1 MSSEPNMATRQKRSS
16 RLSQGESASIP
27 SVTSPEPEVVIRARH
42 LAKAYK
48 LYDSPKDWVKQQFL
62 GSEKNPYYKSF
73 WALKDISFDIRRG
86 ESMGIIGR
94 NGCGKSTLLQIV
106 CGMTRPTKGE
116 IWVKGRVAP
125 VLALGATFDMEAT
138 GRENVLIGGAVLG
151 LKRQEVIAKFDSIA
165 DFAGIGDFMDQPIK
179 RYSTGMRTRLA
190 FAICAHMNA
199 EILIV
204 DEALSV
210 GDMAFQQKCI
220 DWIDNFRRT
229 GTLLFVSHSPGQL
242 QQLCN
247 HAMWIDGG
255 RVREGGDVTTVIR
268 AYKKATRVEQDSMS
282 RFSAV

>member
-1 MSSEPNMATRQKRSS
+1 MSSDDD
-16 RLSQGESASIP
+16 
-27 SVTSPEPEVVIRARH
+27 VIIKARH

-48 LYDSPKDWVKQQFL
+48 LYDSQGDWLKQQLL
-62 GSEKNPYYKSF
+62 GAAKTYYKSF
-73 WALKDISFDIRRG
+73 WALKDISFEVQRG
-86 ESMGIIGR
+86 ESLGIIGR
-94 NGCGKSTLLQIV
+94 NGCGKSTLLQII

-125 VLALGATFDMEAT
+125 VLALGATFDLEAT

-151 LKRQEVIAKFDSIA
+151 LKRYEIFEKFDSIA

-179 RYSTGMRTRLA
+179 LYSTGMRTRLA

-210 GDMAFQQKCI
+210 GDIAFQQKCI

-229 GTLLFVSHSPGQL
+229 GTLLFVSHSTSEL
-242 QQLCN
+242 SRLCK
-247 HAMWIDGG
+247 HALWIDGG
-255 RVREGGDVTTVIR
+255 HVRQAGNVTEVVR
-268 AYKKATRVEQDSMS
+268 AYKKATRVEKDSMS

>member
-1 MSSEPNMATRQKRSS
+1 MSSETD
-16 RLSQGESASIP
+16 
-27 SVTSPEPEVVIRARH
+27 VVIRARH

-48 LYDSPKDWVKQQFL
+48 LYDTQGDWLKQQLL
-62 GSEKNPYYKSF
+62 GSVKTYYKSF

-229 GTLLFVSHSPGQL
+229 GTLLFVSHSSAEL
-242 QQLCN
+242 ARLCN
-247 HAMWIDGG
+247 HAIWIDGG
-255 RVREGGDVTTVIR
+255 RVRAGGNVAEVVK
-268 AYKKATRVEQDSMS
+268 AYNRATRTERDSMS

>member
-1 MSSEPNMATRQKRSS
+1 MSSEAD
-16 RLSQGESASIP
+16 
-27 SVTSPEPEVVIRARH
+27 VVIKARH

-48 LYDSPKDWVKQQFL
+48 LYDRPGDWVKQL
-62 GSEKNPYYKSF
+62 LSGSSRTYYRSF
-73 WALKDISFDIRRG
+73 WALKDITFEVARG
-86 ESMGIIGR
+86 ESVGIIGR

-125 VLALGATFDMEAT
+125 VLALGATFDLEAT

-151 LKRQEVIAKFDSIA
+151 LKRPEIIEKFDSIA
-165 DFAGIGDFMDQPIK
+165 DFAGIGDFMEQPIK
-179 RYSTGMRTRLA
+179 LYSTGMRTRLA

-210 GDMAFQQKCI
+210 GDIAFQKKCI
-220 DWIDNFRRT
+220 DWIDNFRRS
-229 GTLLFVSHSPGQL
+229 GTLLFVSHSTQEL
-242 QQLCN
+242 SRLCN
-247 HAMWIDGG
+247 HALWIDNG
-255 RVREGGDVTTVIR
+255 RVREAGDVGAVTR
-268 AYKKATRVEQDSMS
+268 AYKKATLVERDSMD

>member
-1 MSSEPNMATRQKRSS
+1 MRSPMSSDT
-16 RLSQGESASIP
+16 
-27 SVTSPEPEVVIRARH
+27 EVVIRARH

-48 LYDSPKDWVKQQFL
+48 LYDSPKDWVKQQVL

-73 WALKDISFDIRRG
+73 WALKDISFEVQRG
-86 ESMGIIGR
+86 KSLGIIGR

-125 VLALGATFDMEAT
+125 VLALGATFDLEAT

-151 LKRQEVIAKFDSIA
+151 LKRQEILRKFESIT
-165 DFAGIGDFMDQPIK
+165 DFAGIGAFMDQPLK
-179 RYSTGMRTRLA
+179 LYSAGMRMRLA
-190 FAICAHMNA
+190 FAICAHIDA

-210 GDMAFQQKCI
+210 GDLAFQKKCV

-229 GTLLFVSHSPGQL
+229 GTLLFVSHSTGEL
-242 QQLCN
+242 SRLCES
-247 HAMWIDGG
+247 AIWIDNG
-255 RVREGGDVTTVIR
+255 RIREAGSVADVGR
-268 AYKKATRVEQDSMS
+268 AYRRATFVEKDNMK

>member
-1 MSSEPNMATRQKRSS
+1 MSSDDEF
-16 RLSQGESASIP
+16 I
-27 SVTSPEPEVVIRARH
+27 IRARH

-48 LYDSPKDWVKQQFL
+48 LYDNQGDWLKQQVM
-62 GSEKNPYYKSF
+62 GSARTYYKSF
-73 WALKDISFDIRRG
+73 WALKDISFDVRRG
-86 ESMGIIGR
+86 DSVGIIGR

-125 VLALGATFDMEAT
+125 VLALGATFDLEAT

-151 LKRQEVIAKFDSIA
+151 LKRHEIIAKFDSIA

-179 RYSTGMRTRLA
+179 LYSTGMRTRLA

-210 GDMAFQQKCI
+210 GDAAFQQKCI
-220 DWIDNFRRT
+220 DWIDNFRQT
-229 GTLLFVSHSPGQL
+229 GTLLFVSHSPAEL
-242 QQLCN
+242 QRLCSF
-247 HAMWIDGG
+247 AIWIDGG
-255 RVREGGDVTTVIR
+255 RIREGGDVAQVVR

>member
-1 MSSEPNMATRQKRSS
+1 MSSD
-16 RLSQGESASIP
+16 GEL
-27 SVTSPEPEVVIRARH
+27 VIRARH

-48 LYDSPKDWVKQQFL
+48 LYDSQGDWLKQQLL
-62 GSEKNPYYKSF
+62 GSARTYYKSF
-73 WALKDISFDIRRG
+73 WALKDISFEVRRG
-86 ESMGIIGR
+86 ECVGIIGR

-125 VLALGATFDMEAT
+125 VLALGATFDLEAT

-151 LKRQEVIAKFDSIA
+151 LKRHEVIAKFDSIA

-179 RYSTGMRTRLA
+179 LYSTGMRTRLA
-190 FAICAHMNA
+190 FAICAHMDA

-210 GDMAFQQKCI
+210 GDVAFQQKCI
-220 DWIDNFRRT
+220 DWIDNFRRS
-229 GTLLFVSHSPGQL
+229 GTLLFVSHSPAEL
-242 QQLCN
+242 TRLCN
-247 HAMWIDGG
+247 HALWIDGG
-255 RVREGGDVTTVIR
+255 RVRQAGDVAEVAR
-268 AYKKATRVEQDSMS
+268 AYRKATRVEKDSMS

>member
-1 MSSEPNMATRQKRSS
+1 MSSEAD
-16 RLSQGESASIP
+16 
-27 SVTSPEPEVVIRARH
+27 VVIRARH

-48 LYDSPKDWVKQQFL
+48 LYDTQGDWLKQQLL
-62 GSEKNPYYKSF
+62 GSVRTYYKSF
-73 WALKDISFDIRRG
+73 WALKDISFDVRRG
-86 ESMGIIGR
+86 DSVGIIGR

-106 CGMTRPTKGE
+106 CGMTRPTRGE

-125 VLALGATFDMEAT
+125 VLALGATFDLEAT

-151 LKRQEVIAKFDSIA
+151 LKRHEIIAKFDSIA

-179 RYSTGMRTRLA
+179 LYSTGMRTRLA

-210 GDMAFQQKCI
+210 GDAAFQQKCI
-220 DWIDNFRRT
+220 DWIDNFRRS
-229 GTLLFVSHSPGQL
+229 GTLLFVSHSPAEL
-242 QQLCN
+242 QRLCN
-247 HAMWIDGG
+247 HAIWIDGG
-255 RVREGGDVTTVIR
+255 RIREGGDVAQVVR